1 MSNRLPEISR
11 QARNDGR
18 DRLEMTEET
27 NSKRQEWINLK
38 KLEIP
43 NFKHQTFIYFCSMKT
58 PSNSVRDCRKYYA
71 NRLESVYGSSEANAL
86 IMILLEHYFNIDKIK
101 IAMEPELRLSE
112 SELLTLH
119 FAVKEL
125 LKNKPI
131 QYIIGET
138 EFCGLRFFVNE
149 NVLIPRPE
157 TEEIVNMIVARKD
170 KEDVTSRK
178 DKNMSSCK
186 DKNMSS
192 CRDKNMSSCRDKNMS
207 SCRDKACLVPSGCH
221 ILDIGTGSGCIAISL
236 AKLLKDSIVTA
247 VDISEKA
254 LEVTKK
260 NAEANGVNV
269 RFICD
274 DILNPKNP
282 ELIDNQFD
290 IIVSNPPYVCESEKS
305 AMRANVLDHE
315 PSTAL
320 FVSDND
326 PLIFYR
332 KILEFAQKTLKPNG
346 QIWFEINEKFGKET
360 AALCREMGF
369 GNVEN
374 IKDFRGK
381 ERVVRAKA
389 QQNAQFHH
397 PHIGEDLGGFGR
409 GCD

>member
-1 MSNRLPEISR
+1 
-11 QARNDGR
+11 
-18 DRLEMTEET
+18 
-27 NSKRQEWINLK
+27 
-38 KLEIP
+38 
-43 NFKHQTFIYFCSMKT
+43 MKT

-71 NRLESVYGSSEANAL
+71 NRLESVYGSDEANAL

-101 IAMEPELRLSE
+101 IAMESDLRLSE

-125 LKNKPI
+125 LKNRPI
-131 QYIIGET
+131 QYITGET
-138 EFCGLRFFVNE
+138 EFCGMRFFVDE

-157 TEEIVNMIVARKD
+157 TQEMVENIVSSAETD
-170 KEDVTSRK
+170 ED
-178 DKNMSSCK
+178 
-186 DKNMSS
+186 
-192 CRDKNMSSCRDKNMS
+192 
-207 SCRDKACLVPSGCH
+207 PSLSPSFRPKRSGVEKSPANVS

-236 AKLLKDSIVTA
+236 AKLIPDSDVTA
-247 VDISEKA
+247 IDVSEKA
-254 LEVTKK
+254 LEVAKK
-260 NAEANGVNV
+260 NAEANGANV
-269 RFICD
+269 HFAQY
-274 DILNPKNP
+274 DILNPNTETFP
-282 ELIDNQFD
+282 EMSLPVDNQFD

-332 KILEFAQKTLKPNG
+332 KILEFAQKALKHNG
-346 QIWFEINEKFGKET
+346 EIWFEINEKFGKET